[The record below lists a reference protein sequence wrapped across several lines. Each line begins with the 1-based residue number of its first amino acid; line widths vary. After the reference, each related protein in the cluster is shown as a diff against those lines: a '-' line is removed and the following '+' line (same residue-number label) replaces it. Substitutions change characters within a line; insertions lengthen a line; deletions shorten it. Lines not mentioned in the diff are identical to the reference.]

1 MTKSI
6 RTVFVLLTAII
17 ILLAF
22 CTQKNKQQDNVYQCK
37 VVDIYGKYLH
47 FSLDDI
53 QQCMSSLSGN
63 AYTTIFQDST
73 LNILKKWHDEFGIV
87 VSLYV
92 QGDFKVNRK
101 YAQELI
107 DNSDW
112 LKFGY
117 HGTTALRRKEDMHKF
132 YKQVMDSVGS
142 SAIIDQCPR
151 IHYFHADHNTCMK
164 LKELG
169 CIGFLTCDDW
179 SYNTAKRESNYYLS
193 KKQNWILD
201 ENNRLYDTENGT
213 WFIKTDFRLEHIG
226 QRWGS
231 AGKAI
236 EYYSKE
242 LKQSKELIV
251 FGHEWD
257 FRDYLPQADS
267 IFTWARDEGF
277 EFAFPM
283 NKQ

>member
-73 LNILKKWHDEFGIV
+73 LNILKKWHDEYGIV

-169 CIGFLTCDDW
+169 CIGFSHVMTGHIIQ
-179 SYNTAKRESNYYLS
+179 
-193 KKQNWILD
+193 QN
-201 ENNRLYDTENGT
+201 ENRIIIYQKSRTGY
-213 WFIKTDFRLEHIG
+213 WMKTTGSTI
-226 QRWGS
+226 QRMVPG
-231 AGKAI
+231 
-236 EYYSKE
+236 
-242 LKQSKELIV
+242 L
-251 FGHEWD
+251 
-257 FRDYLPQADS
+257 
-267 IFTWARDEGF
+267 
-277 EFAFPM
+277 
-283 NKQ
+283 